1 MDWSNEPATWKQLK
15 YLKQRGY
22 APERPLTKAE
32 AVELIR
38 TVGGPAELT
47 AAAVETKIKEI
58 TEHRAAYQLRMDV
71 EKARRS
77 LSMGGGWERERL
89 QRELSAGIAKRQE
102 FWADTCREAGK
113 VRVPS
118 MQVHELYQKHGCRF
132 EPPNHNEIQ
141 YILDAL
147 DAAMPTWDR
156 DNPELFYQT
165 LELNFPTL
173 VCRR

>member
-15 YLKQRGY
+15 YLKQHGY
-22 APERPLTKAE
+22 SPERPLTKAE

-38 TVGGPAELT
+38 TVGGPSEGPASL
-47 AAAVETKIKEI
+47 VETKIKEI

-71 EKARRS
+71 EKARRAAAEAGS
-77 LSMGGGWERERL
+77 WERERP
-89 QRELSAGIAKRQE
+89 QRELSAAITKRQE

-113 VRVPS
+113 GHVPS
-118 MQVHELYQKHGCRF
+118 LQVCELYQKHGCRF
-132 EPPNHNEIQ
+132 EPPHNNEVQ

-173 VCRR
+173 VSRR